1 MGIST
6 FCRKLKCSNFA
17 FTCHLASFLKVYFF
31 KEKRKRSAFE
41 FKKILF
47 PADKLMFNWAVDPD
61 PHGSAFILPPESWI
75 RFRIQYADPNSD
87 AGEKNLWKKT
97 EQMQGN

>member
-1 MGIST
+1 
-6 FCRKLKCSNFA
+6 
-17 FTCHLASFLKVYFF
+17 
-31 KEKRKRSAFE
+31 
-41 FKKILF
+41 
-47 PADKLMFNWAVDPD
+47 MFNWAVDPD